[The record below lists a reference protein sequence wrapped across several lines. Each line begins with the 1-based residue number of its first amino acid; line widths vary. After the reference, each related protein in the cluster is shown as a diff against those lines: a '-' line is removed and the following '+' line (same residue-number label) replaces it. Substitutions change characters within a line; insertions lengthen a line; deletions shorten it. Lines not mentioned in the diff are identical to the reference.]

1 MKVERWQQVDE
12 LLDAAL
18 ERDASERGDFLK
30 RACAGD
36 EELLREVESLLA
48 AHLQAGSFIEESPAE
63 ELTRFFDRDQVQSI
77 VGKSLGRYKIL
88 SLIGTGGMGEVYL
101 AEDTS
106 LGRRVAIKLLPAF
119 FARDP
124 QSRNRF
130 LREAKLAATLD
141 HPNICTIHE
150 VGQASGYHFIAMQYV
165 EGKTLGEVIGGSPL
179 NINALLSISLQVA
192 HALATAHAAGIIHR
206 DIKPGNIIVTQSG
219 QVKVL
224 DFGLAKLVEA
234 QEGLDTDKL
243 TQTGVALGTPA
254 YMSPEQARGERA
266 DARSDIFSLGVVF
279 YEMAT
284 GRVPFKGKSQ
294 HETLN
299 AVINQPHRPLAELNK
314 EVPSELADLIDRT
327 LAKDLKNRHHSMH
340 ELIEHLWKVAQAVG
354 FSGSTIPDGVSFP
367 YVAPKQRMMRLRLR
381 RARLLAAQRKSTL
394 ATLIVTS
401 LVLAAVAVYLVAGS
415 KATESRSIHS
425 VAVMPMS
432 NAGAEPEMEYLA
444 DGITESIINNLS
456 QLSNL
461 KVMSRSSVLRYKGK
475 DIDPQAVAS
484 ELKVQAVVVGQIIAH
499 GDYISIALEMVDATD
514 NHQLWGQRYDRKISD
529 LLHLQGDI
537 SQDISSKLRLKLSSE
552 EQKLI
557 TRQYTENNEAYQL
570 YLRGRFWVGRRT
582 EDGYNRAIG
591 YFNQA
596 IEKDPN
602 YALAYAGLSDSY
614 GGFSDGGFLAAKEG
628 SGRAKEAA
636 KKALAI
642 DDQLAEAHTSLAA
655 LMCFYDWDFAGAEPE
670 YRRAIALNPNSPM
683 GHYLYGSYL
692 SIVGRQAEAVA
703 EKRRA
708 QELEPSSIVIN
719 FGIGWAL
726 YRARQYDQAIEAFR
740 QTLDMDRSFGNTFR
754 FLGLAYLQNGAYDEA
769 ISALQEAVKLDP
781 SHTGFIAN
789 LGYAY
794 AMSGRNGETQ
804 KLLEVLRGLSTRRY
818 VAPYDLALIYAGLG
832 DKDQAFTQLEKAL
845 EERSNFLAYL
855 KGEPAWDGLRSDPR
869 FANLLRGMGVLQ

>member
-1 MKVERWQQVDE
+1 MNAERWRQVDE
-12 LLDAAL
+12 LLEAAL
-18 ERDASERGDFLK
+18 EREASERSDFLK
-30 RACAGD
+30 RACTGD

-48 AHLQAGSFIEESPAE
+48 AHLKAGSFIEASPAE
-63 ELTRFFDRDQVQSI
+63 DMTRLFDRDQVQSI

-88 SLIGTGGMGEVYL
+88 SLIGAGGMGEVYL

-141 HPNICTIHE
+141 HPNICTVHE

-165 EGKTLGEVIGGSPL
+165 EGKTLGEVIGGAPL

-206 DIKPGNIIVTQSG
+206 DIKPGNIVVTQSG

-224 DFGLAKLVEA
+224 DFGLAKLVED
-234 QEGLDTDKL
+234 QEGLDADKL

-266 DARSDIFSLGVVF
+266 DARSDIFSLGVAF

-314 EVPSELADLIDRT
+314 EVPPELADLIDRA
-327 LAKDLKNRHHSMH
+327 LAKDPKDRHHSMH

-354 FSGSTIPDGVSFP
+354 FSGSTIPDGVAFP
-367 YVAPKQRMMRLRLR
+367 YVAPKQRMGLRLR
-381 RARLLAAQRKSTL
+381 RARLSAAQRKSTL

-401 LVLAAVAVYLVAGS
+401 LVLAAAAVYLVAGN
-415 KATESRSIHS
+415 KATGSGSSIHS
-425 VAVMPMS
+425 VAVMPIA

-461 KVMSRSSVLRYKGK
+461 KVMSRSSVFRYKGK
-475 DIDPQAVAS
+475 EIDPQAVAS

-499 GDYISIALEMVDATD
+499 GDNISIALEMVDATD

-557 TRQYTENNEAYQL
+557 TKQYTENNEAYQL

-582 EDGYNRAIG
+582 EDGYKKAIG

-596 IEKDPN
+596 IERDPN
-602 YALAYAGLSDSY
+602 YALAYSGLSDSY
-614 GGFSDGGFLAAKEG
+614 GGLSDGGFLASKEG
-628 SGRAKEAA
+628 GGRAKDAA

-670 YRRAIALNPNSPM
+670 YRRAIALNPNSSM
-683 GHYLYGSYL
+683 AHYLYGSYL

-726 YRARQYDQAIEAFR
+726 YRARQYDQAIEALR

-754 FLGLAYLQNGAYDEA
+754 YLGLAYLKKGAYDEA

-794 AMSGRNGETQ
+794 AMTGRNDETQ
-804 KLLEVLRGLSTRRY
+804 KLLEVLRELSTRRY

-832 DKDQAFTQLEKAL
+832 DKDQAFTQLEKAR

-855 KGEPAWDGLRSDPR
+855 KGEPAWDGLRSDSR
-869 FANLLRGMGVLQ
+869 FENLLRGMEALQ

>member
-1 MKVERWQQVDE
+1 MNDERWRQVDE
-12 LLDAAL
+12 LLEAAL
-18 ERDASERGDFLK
+18 ELEASERGDFLK
-30 RACAGD
+30 RACRGD
-36 EELLREVESLLA
+36 EDLRREVESLLA
-48 AHLQAGSFIEESPAE
+48 AHLKAGSFIEASPAE
-63 ELTRFFDRDQVQSI
+63 DMTRLFDRDQVQSI
-77 VGKSLGRYKIL
+77 VGKSLSRYKIL

-106 LGRRVAIKLLPAF
+106 LGRRVAIKLLPDF

-141 HPNICTIHE
+141 HPNICTVHE

-224 DFGLAKLVEA
+224 DFGLAKLVEDK
-234 QEGLDTDKL
+234 EGLHADKL

-266 DARSDIFSLGVVF
+266 DARSDIFSLGVAF

-314 EVPSELADLIDRT
+314 EVPPELAYLIDRT
-327 LAKDLKNRHHSMH
+327 LAKDPKDRHHSMH

-354 FSGSTIPDGVSFP
+354 FSGPTIPDGVAFP
-367 YVAPKQRMMRLRLR
+367 YVAPRQGMRLRLR
-381 RARLLAAQRKSTL
+381 RARLSAQRKATL
-394 ATLIVTS
+394 ATLMVTS
-401 LVLAAVAVYLVAGS
+401 LVMAAVAVYLVAGS
-415 KATESRSIHS
+415 KATGSGSIHS
-425 VAVMPMS
+425 VAVMPIS

-461 KVMSRSSVLRYKGK
+461 KVMSRSSVFRYKGK
-475 DIDPQAVAS
+475 EIDPQAVAG

-499 GDYISIALEMVDATD
+499 GDSISIALEMVDATD

-529 LLHLQGDI
+529 LLHVQGDI

-582 EDGYNRAIG
+582 EDGYERAIG

-596 IEKDPN
+596 IERDPN
-602 YALAYAGLSDSY
+602 YALAYSGLSDSY
-614 GGFSDGGFLAAKEG
+614 AGLSDGGFLASKEG
-628 SGRAKEAA
+628 GSRAKDAA

-642 DDQLAEAHTSLAA
+642 DDHLAEAHTSLAA
-655 LMCFYDWDFAGAEPE
+655 LMCFYDWDFARAEPE
-670 YRRAIALNPNSPM
+670 YKRALALNPNSSM

-703 EKRRA
+703 EKKRA

-726 YRARQYDQAIEAFR
+726 YRARQYDQAIEALR
-740 QTLDMDRSFGNTFR
+740 QTLDMDRSFGNTYR
-754 FLGLAYLQNGAYDEA
+754 YLGLAYLKKGAYDEA
-769 ISALQEAVKLDP
+769 INALQEAVKLDP

-804 KLLEVLRGLSTRRY
+804 KLLEVLGELSTRRY

-845 EERSNFLAYL
+845 GERSNFLAYL
-855 KGEPAWDGLRSDPR
+855 KGEPAWDGLREDPR